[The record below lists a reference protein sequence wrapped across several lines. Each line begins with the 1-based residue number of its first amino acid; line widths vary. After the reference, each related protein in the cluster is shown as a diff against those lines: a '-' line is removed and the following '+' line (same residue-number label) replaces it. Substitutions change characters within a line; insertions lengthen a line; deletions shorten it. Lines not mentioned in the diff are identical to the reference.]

1 MDYIPIGNIRVLRF
15 TGPVPPLRGISLSEP
30 EYLSRPAGSFYQTL
44 TGVTIDDCCFV
55 SHPCKRHKEI
65 ADGRD
70 EGRQAY
76 EGVQGL
82 DQGV

>member
-1 MDYIPIGNIRVLRF
+1 MDYIPIGNVRVLRF
-15 TGPVPPLRGISLSEP
+15 TGPVPPLRGIRHEE
-30 EYLSRPAGSFYQTL
+30 EYLPKPAGSFYQTL
-44 TGVTIDDCCFV
+44 SGVTIDDCCLV

-65 ADGRD
+65 ADGRSED
-70 EGRQAY
+70 RQAY